1 MTNPDSHAGRLLT
14 RKVWLIAG
22 CGFGLTVLS
31 CCSLWTVAIGP
42 PIPWSKRYFQPTE
55 SISAWEAKPDRERLV
70 SQASTCGL
78 VWSSTIRGTKESQY
92 ESGPEYRLHL
102 TPLSVDQRRIESWD
116 LKSVRVFVLN
126 RPDELLVSGRGEGLL
141 IGASTMHPSMDG
153 VAIYDTASILIGKLD
168 SICPGELIE
177 VIADVEV
184 RFHSEEPACAGEVR
198 IVFECVHESG
208 WLRVYR

>member
-1 MTNPDSHAGRLLT
+1 MTVPDSHAGRRLT

-22 CGFGLTVLS
+22 CGLGLIVLS

-42 PIPWSKRYFQPTE
+42 PIPWSKRYFQPTD

-102 TPLSVDQRRIESWD
+102 TPLSFDQRQIESWE
-116 LKSVRVFVLN
+116 LKSVRVFVLS
-126 RPDELLVSGRGEGLL
+126 RADELLVSGRGDGLL
-141 IGASTMHPSMDG
+141 TGDPTIHPSMEG
-153 VAIYDTASILIGKLD
+153 VAIYNSALVLIGTLD
-168 SICPGELIE
+168 SVRPGELIE

-184 RFHSEEPACAGEVR
+184 RFHSEEPACTGEVR
-198 IVFECVHESG
+198 IEFECVHESG